1 MENGRR
7 RWIRAS
13 LLVGVALAGLWLLYD
28 IKMRVRLVDAERA
41 PAASSLKL
49 VDLAGQP
56 MMLADFEGSVVLV
69 NVWEEWCGPCRD
81 EIPGL
86 ARVYSD
92 FRDRGFLILG
102 VNGEP
107 LTPQQIARHSE
118 KLGINYPVVVPDG
131 PMSGTFAGQNVLP
144 YSWLIDRR
152 GRVRAEHAGYLM
164 ETSLRTVVERLL
176 NE

>member
-13 LLVGVALAGLWLLYD
+13 LFVGLALAGLWLLYD
-28 IKMRVRLVDAERA
+28 VKMRVRLVEAELAQAA
-41 PAASSLKL
+41 PALKL

-56 MMLADFEGSVVLV
+56 TVLADFEGSVVLV
-69 NVWEEWCGPCRD
+69 NVWAEWCGPCRD

-92 FRDRGFLILG
+92 FRERGFLILG

-107 LTPQQIARHSE
+107 LTPEQIARQGE
-118 KLGINYPVVVPDG
+118 ELGINYPVVLPDG
-131 PMSGTFAGQNVLP
+131 PMSGTFGEQNVLP
-144 YSWLIDRR
+144 YSWLIDRS

-164 ETSLRTVVERLL
+164 ETSLRTAVVRLL